1 MKFSEL
7 LEMTAGRPAFEVSSL
22 MVEPSKMP
30 AFRVQLSR
38 WAREGKISQVRR
50 GLYCLNAPWRKC
62 PPAGWS
68 DLCDIAQP
76 GSWVSEAAALYHYGI
91 IPDVVFHPVSLGPVT
106 ATRRVERSDGNAT
119 RLSFR
124 RVKAE
129 LNFGCRYEYGGTR
142 KWGWKWFVMAGPEKA
157 VLDWAYTN
165 PHALHPGWLEELRL
179 DYESLDASRVERHAA
194 RFGSPRVEKFARR
207 LAERIREE
215 AGGQ

>member
-1 MKFSEL
+1 
-7 LEMTAGRPAFEVSSL
+7 MTAGRPAFEVSSL
-22 MVEPSKMP
+22 MVEPKKMP

-62 PPAGWS
+62 PPADWPEICGM
-68 DLCDIAQP
+68 AET
-76 GSWVSEAAALYHYGI
+76 GSWVSEAAALYLYGI
-91 IPDVVFHPVSLGPVT
+91 IPDAVFHSTSLGPST
-106 ATRRVERSDGNAT
+106 AMRRIERSDGNAT
-119 RLSFR
+119 RMSFR
-124 RVKAE
+124 RVKPE

-142 KWGWKWFVMAGPEKA
+142 EWGWTRFVMADPEKA

-179 DYESLDASRVERHAA
+179 DYESLDASRVEQYAM
-194 RFGSPRVEKFARR
+194 RFDSPRVEKFARR

-215 AGGQ
+215 VGE